1 MTRSAIIGGN
11 IKVYVHLLVLRCRI
25 IQFMGRLSSLKYKKI
40 TNIFR
45 FSFIDNSFKMDDL
58 LPKNSKIL
66 INDKF
71 TISYVFVSFDVHIHC
86 VINYS
91 TFIFQDL
98 VNGCAEHREALV

>member
-1 MTRSAIIGGN
+1 
-11 IKVYVHLLVLRCRI
+11 
-25 IQFMGRLSSLKYKKI
+25 
-40 TNIFR
+40 
-45 FSFIDNSFKMDDL
+45 MDDL